1 MLPSLGKKPCQW
13 PRCPALTGSQHSHC
27 SVHRPEAIL
36 ERVKRIILKR
46 FSNAGSKDLVTLQDE
61 ILKDMEQ
68 TV

>member
-1 MLPSLGKKPCQW
+1 MLPSLGKRPCQW
-13 PRCPALTGSQHSHC
+13 PRCPALTSSQHSHC

-36 ERVKRIILKR
+36 ERVKGIILKR
-46 FSNAGSKDLVTLQDE
+46 FGNAGSKDLVTLQDE